1 MTLPLISLRLLT
13 LLAFFSFLSC
23 TESEQP
29 KGQMPE
35 GSLEEQLTYVSD
47 PANFSSEDER
57 LNALFELYAESKKRN
72 SPMMAT
78 FLGMEGYNHL
88 WDDLSPEGRQQTI
101 DESTAF
107 YKAREMFNA
116 DDLDEDDQLNYA
128 LFQRDVSDSYNLYAQ
143 YPEQYLVVDQ
153 IQGIHQMIPAVLQMM
168 PQRSEDHLNDL
179 LARLRGIPALMQNTQ
194 RLLEEGIEQGIVM
207 PRTTVVQVPEQVR
220 GMIADDP
227 NKSVFYA
234 SLASI
239 NETIDLEGVD
249 GESVQQEARTL
260 IEEEINPALEQF
272 ATFMAEEYV
281 PNARASF
288 GLKDLPNGEAWY
300 DERIRNNTTTDL
312 SAQEIHEIGLS
323 EVARIRE
330 AMQQIIDEVA
340 FSGDMQA
347 FNEFLKTDPQFYYD
361 TPEAL
366 LTGYREI
373 CKRIDPKLPQLFGHL
388 PRLPYG
394 VIEVP
399 AYQAPATTTAYYQP
413 GSIKNGTPGYFFA
426 NTYNLKSRPKWG
438 MESLAIH
445 EAVPGHH
452 LQLAIAQEQENVPEF
467 RTMLM
472 FTAFVEG
479 WGLYSES
486 LGPELGMYQ
495 DPYSRYGQLTYE
507 IWRAIRL
514 VVDTGLHQMGWTR
527 DQAIAYFRE
536 NSSMSEQD
544 VVVEIDRYIA
554 WPGQALAYK
563 IGELKIQELRKRSEE
578 SLKDRFDIRDF
589 HDVVLGSGTV
599 PLSVLE
605 DNVVRWLAD
614 QKQVATVE

>member
-1 MTLPLISLRLLT
+1 MTLPSVSLRLLT

-153 IQGIHQMIPAVLQMM
+153 IQGINQMIPAVLQMM

-194 RLLEEGIEQGIVM
+194 RLLQEGIEQGIVM

-249 GESVQQEARTL
+249 GESVQQEAQTL

-300 DERIRNNTTTDL
+300 KERIRNNTTTDL

-361 TPEAL
+361 MPEAL

-399 AYQAPATTTAYYQP
+399 AYQAPATTPAYYQP
-413 GSIKNGTPGYFFA
+413 GSIKHGTPGYFFA

-445 EAVPGHH
+445 EA
-452 LQLAIAQEQENVPEF
+452 
-467 RTMLM
+467 
-472 FTAFVEG
+472 
-479 WGLYSES
+479 
-486 LGPELGMYQ
+486 
-495 DPYSRYGQLTYE
+495 
-507 IWRAIRL
+507 
-514 VVDTGLHQMGWTR
+514 
-527 DQAIAYFRE
+527 
-536 NSSMSEQD
+536 
-544 VVVEIDRYIA
+544 
-554 WPGQALAYK
+554 
-563 IGELKIQELRKRSEE
+563 
-578 SLKDRFDIRDF
+578 
-589 HDVVLGSGTV
+589 
-599 PLSVLE
+599 
-605 DNVVRWLAD
+605 
-614 QKQVATVE
+614 

>member
-1 MTLPLISLRLLT
+1 
-13 LLAFFSFLSC
+13 
-23 TESEQP
+23 
-29 KGQMPE
+29 MPE
-35 GSLEEQLTYVSD
+35 GSLEEQLAYVND
-47 PANFSSEDER
+47 PDNFSSEDER
-57 LNALFELYAESKKRN
+57 LNTLFELYAESKKRN

-88 WDDLSPEGRQQTI
+88 WDDLSPEGRQQAI

-107 YKAREMFNA
+107 YEVREIFNA
-116 DDLDEDDQLNYA
+116 DDLNEENQLNYA

-168 PQRSEDHLNDL
+168 PQRSEEHLDDL
-179 LARLRGIPALMQNTQ
+179 LTRLRGIPALMKNAQ
-194 RLLEEGIEQGIVM
+194 RLLEEGIEQEIVM

-220 GMIADDP
+220 SMIADDP

-234 SLASI
+234 PLASL

-249 GESVQQEARTL
+249 GESVQQEARLL
-260 IEEEINPALEQF
+260 IAEEINPALEQF
-272 ATFMAEEYV
+272 ATFMAKEYV

-527 DQAIAYFRE
+527 DQAIDYFRE

-563 IGELKIQELRKRSEE
+563 IGELKIQELRKKAEE
-578 SLKDRFDIRDF
+578 SLKDQFDIRSF

-605 DNVVRWLAD
+605 DNIVRWLAD
-614 QKQVATVE
+614 QKQVATVK

>member
-1 MTLPLISLRLLT
+1 MTFPSVSLYLLT
-13 LLAFFSFLSC
+13 LLSFVSFLSC
-23 TESEQP
+23 TEPEQP
-29 KGQMPE
+29 EGQMPE
-35 GSLEEQLTYVSD
+35 GSLEEQLAYVND
-47 PANFSSEDER
+47 PDNFSSEDER
-57 LNALFELYAESKKRN
+57 LNTLFELYAESKKRN

-88 WDDLSPEGRQQTI
+88 WDDLSPEGRQQAI

-107 YKAREMFNA
+107 YEVREIFNA
-116 DDLDEDDQLNYA
+116 DDLNEENQLNYA

-168 PQRSEDHLNDL
+168 PQRSEEHLDDL
-179 LARLRGIPALMQNTQ
+179 LTRLRGIPALMKNAQ
-194 RLLEEGIEQGIVM
+194 RLLEEGIEQEIVM

-220 GMIADDP
+220 SMIADDP

-234 SLASI
+234 PLASL

-249 GESVQQEARTL
+249 GESVQQEARLL
-260 IEEEINPALEQF
+260 IAEEINPALEQF
-272 ATFMAEEYV
+272 ATFMAKEYV

-563 IGELKIQELRKRSEE
+563 IGELKIQELRKKAEE
-578 SLKDRFDIRDF
+578 SLKDQFDIRSF

-605 DNVVRWLAD
+605 DNIVRWLAD